1 MGKVKF
7 QVSWQKDWSWLK
19 SSKTSA
25 KYAFCMASKKDLH
38 ITAGIC
44 LVQDHEEREKRLNNI
59 KQWKKQSTYTWW
71 EIGYV

>member
-1 MGKVKF
+1 
-7 QVSWQKDWSWLK
+7 
-19 SSKTSA
+19 
-25 KYAFCMASKKDLH
+25 MASKKDLH